1 MTTAVKLTKNQ
12 RTGAHQLERNITSDY
27 VRCFRCKGFM
37 VAEQGFD
44 SMFGN
49 SEADVSLRRCV
60 QCGEVIDPLI
70 LQNRRLQRRSELERA
85 QK

>member
-37 VAEQGFD
+37 VAEQGFR
-44 SMFGN
+44 FH
-49 SEADVSLRRCV
+49 VR
-60 QCGEVIDPLI
+60 
-70 LQNRRLQRRSELERA
+70 
-85 QK
+85 